1 MKPMSNVDIFTI
13 SDELNNL
20 LSGARVDKSFQ
31 PTKDI
36 VVMRFHVPGTGR
48 IDLVMQCGSRI
59 HISQYPLENPTTP
72 PTFPMLLRKRI
83 KGGHVE
89 SIKQH
94 NFDRVVEIRV
104 KKDKY
109 YTIIV
114 ELFDKGNIILLDDEN
129 NIILPLKRKHWS
141 NRDIS
146 SKREYVFPNNII
158 LPLKRKHWS
167 NRDISSKREYVF
179 PEERGINPINISENE
194 FTELFENNSDSDV
207 VRTLARNGLGSLY
220 AEEVIARANEITE
233 IDKNTVNNN
242 LTEEQINGLYK
253 GFKKLFDNLK
263 NESIKPQIV
272 KSDSKEDVIPL
283 DLMKYDSFE
292 KTYYNTFNEACDE
305 FYSKKVNT
313 DIKQIKENAWNK
325 KVGKFEKR
333 LKLQQETLDNFEK
346 TIADSTFKGEVIYSN
361 YTTIEN
367 IINVVNTARDKSYSF
382 KEIGKTLKK
391 AKKDGMEEAQIYES
405 IDPMGILTL
414 KIDDTTLNIDP
425 KLTIPEN
432 AENYY
437 EKSKKAKRKTKG
449 ALIAIENTKKQLED
463 IKSKKDSA
471 MENISVPKKRVKK
484 NLKWYEKLRWFV
496 SSDDVLVVGGRDAN
510 SNESVVKKYL
520 EPNDIYLHADIHG
533 ATSTAI
539 KLNGHKLND
548 NLLKE
553 SGEFAASF
561 SSAWSKGF
569 TSQDVFWVHPDQ
581 VSKTPEA
588 GEFLA
593 KGSFVIRGHRNY
605 IRGARLKLAV
615 GIVDY
620 EGKRIMAGPIEA
632 LEKHSQNFVVL
643 KPGFTKKEAIAK
655 KILHKINEDDLITL
669 DDIIRVLPSGKC
681 DIDEEYHQRKKYEKN

>member
-1 MKPMSNVDIFTI
+1 MKSMSNVDIFTI
-13 SDELNNL
+13 SNELNNL

-48 IDLVMQCGSRI
+48 VDLVMQCGSRI
-59 HISQYPLENPTTP
+59 HTSQYPLENPTTP
-72 PTFPMLLRKRI
+72 PTFPMLLRKRV
-83 KGGHVE
+83 KGAHVE
-89 SIKQH
+89 SIRQH

-129 NIILPLKRKHWS
+129 NIILPLKRKRLS
-141 NRDIS
+141 SRDIS
-146 SKREYVFPNNII
+146 SKIEYA
-158 LPLKRKHWS
+158 
-167 NRDISSKREYVF
+167 F
-179 PEERGINPINISENE
+179 PEERGINPMDVSESE
-194 FTELFENNSDSDV
+194 FKEIFSDGESDV

-220 AEEVIARANEITE
+220 AEEVIKRANEMTE
-233 IDKNTVNNN
+233 LDKNMPNSE
-242 LTEEQINGLYK
+242 LTERQLDALYS
-253 GFKKLFDNLK
+253 GFKNLFDSLT
-263 NESIKPQIV
+263 EGSIKPQIV
-272 KSDSKEDVIPL
+272 KGDSKEDVVAL
-283 DLMKYDSFE
+283 DLKNYENFE
-292 KTYYNTFNEACDE
+292 KTYFESFNEACDE

-313 DIKQIKENAWNK
+313 SIKNIKESAWNK
-325 KVGKFEKR
+325 KVNKFEKR
-333 LKLQQETLDNFEK
+333 LRLQQETLDNFYK
-346 TIADSTFKGEVIYSN
+346 TIEDSQHKGEVIYSN
-361 YTTIEN
+361 YPAIEN
-367 IINVVNTARDKSYSF
+367 IVNVVNQARSNNYSF

-391 AKKDGMEEAQIYES
+391 AKKDGMEEAQIFES
-405 IDPMGILTL
+405 IDKLGVLTL
-414 KIDDTTLNIDP
+414 NIDNTTLNIDP

-437 EKSKKAKRKTKG
+437 EKAKKAKRKTKG
-449 ALIAIENTKKQLED
+449 AKIAIENTEKQLEK
-463 IKSKKDSA
+463 IRAKKDLA

-484 NLKWYEKLRWFV
+484 NLKWYEKLRWFL
-496 SSDDVLVVGGRDAN
+496 SSDGHLVIGGRDAN

-533 ATSTAI
+533 ASSTAI
-539 KLNGHKLND
+539 KLNGDSLND

-561 SSAWSKGF
+561 SSAWSMGF

-581 VSKTPEA
+581 VSKTPES

-605 IRGARLKLAV
+605 IRGARVKLAI

-620 EGKRIMAGPIEA
+620 EGKRIMAGPIDA
-632 LEKHSQNFVVL
+632 LEKHCENYVVL

-655 KILHKINEDDLITL
+655 KVIHKINEDDLLTL

>member
-1 MKPMSNVDIFTI
+1 MKPMSNVDIYTI

-48 IDLVMQCGSRI
+48 IDLVMQCGSRM
-59 HISQYPLENPTTP
+59 HISQYPLENPTIP

-83 KGGHVE
+83 KGAHVE

-129 NIILPLKRKHWS
+129 NIILPLKRQQLS
-141 NRDIS
+141 ARDIS
-146 SKREYVFPNNII
+146 SKREYA
-158 LPLKRKHWS
+158 
-167 NRDISSKREYVF
+167 F
-179 PEERGINPINISENE
+179 PEERGINPINVTEE
-194 FTELFENNSDSDV
+194 ELKELFKNSDRDV
-207 VRTLARNGLGSLY
+207 VRTLAMNGLGSLY
-220 AEEVIARANEITE
+220 AEEIIERANDNVD
-233 IDKNTVNNN
+233 IDKNT
-242 LTEEQINGLYK
+242 LTTELDDNQISGIYNALK
-253 GFKKLFDNLK
+253 ELFDSLK
-263 NESIKPQIV
+263 EGLIKPQIA
-272 KSDSKEDVIPL
+272 KKDSKEDVIPL
-283 DLMKYDSFE
+283 DLVKYQDFE
-292 KTYYNTFNEACDE
+292 KTYYANFNEACDE

-313 DIKQIKENAWNK
+313 NIKDIKEAAWNK
-325 KVGKFEKR
+325 KVNKFEKR
-333 LKLQQETLDNFEK
+333 LTLQQETLDNFTR
-346 TIADSTFKGEVIYSN
+346 TIEDSQHKGEVIYSN
-361 YTTIEN
+361 YPSIEN
-367 IINVVNTARDKSYSF
+367 IINVVNTARGKDYSF
-382 KEIGKTLKK
+382 KEIGKILKK
-391 AKKDGMEEAQIYES
+391 AKEDGMGEAQIYDS
-405 IDPMGILTL
+405 IDKMGVLTL
-414 KIDDTTLNIDP
+414 DIDNTKLIIDP

-432 AENYY
+432 AEIYY
-437 EKSKKAKRKTKG
+437 EKAKKAKRKSKG
-449 ALIAIENTKKQLED
+449 ALIAIENTKKQLEE
-463 IKSKKDSA
+463 IKAKKDLA
-471 MENISVPKKRVKK
+471 MERVEVPKKRVKK
-484 NLKWYEKLRWFV
+484 NLKWYEKLRWFI
-496 SSDDVLVVGGRDAN
+496 SSDNVLVIGGRDAN
-510 SNESVVKKYL
+510 SNESIVKKYL

-533 ATSTAI
+533 ASSTAI
-539 KLNGHKLND
+539 KLNGAKLND
-548 NLLKE
+548 NLIKE

-561 SSAWSKGF
+561 SSAWSMGF
-569 TSQDVFWVHPDQ
+569 TTQDVFWVHPDQ

-605 IRGARLKLAV
+605 IRGARVKLAV

-632 LEKHSQNFVVL
+632 VEAHCDNYVVL

-655 KILHKINEDDLITL
+655 KILHKINEDDLLTL

>member
-1 MKPMSNVDIFTI
+1 MSNVDIFTI
-13 SDELNNL
+13 SNELNNL

-59 HISQYPLENPTTP
+59 HTSQYPLENPTTP
-72 PTFPMLLRKRI
+72 PTFPMLLRKRV
-83 KGGHVE
+83 KGAHVE

-94 NFDRVVEIRV
+94 NFDRVVEIKV

-129 NIILPLKRKHWS
+129 NIILPLKRKRLS
-141 NRDIS
+141 SRDIS
-146 SKREYVFPNNII
+146 SKIEYA
-158 LPLKRKHWS
+158 
-167 NRDISSKREYVF
+167 F
-179 PEERGINPINISENE
+179 PEERGINPIAITEKEFKEVFNDSE
-194 FTELFENNSDSDV
+194 SDV
-207 VRTLARNGLGSLY
+207 VRTLAINGLGSLY
-220 AEEVIARANEITE
+220 AEEVVKRANEITE
-233 IDKNTVNNN
+233 LDKNTPNNE
-242 LTEEQINGLYK
+242 LTEKQLEGLYK
-253 GFKKLFDNLK
+253 GFKDLFDNLT
-263 NESIKPQIV
+263 EDTIKPQIV
-272 KSDSKEDVIPL
+272 KSDTKEDVVAL
-283 DLMKYDSFE
+283 DLKKYENFE
-292 KTYYNTFNEACDE
+292 KTYFESFNEACDE

-313 DIKQIKENAWNK
+313 SIKNTRESAWNK
-325 KVGKFEKR
+325 KVNKFEKR
-333 LKLQQETLDNFEK
+333 LRLQQETLDNFYK
-346 TIADSTFKGEVIYSN
+346 TIEDSQHKGEIIYSN

-367 IINVVNTARDKSYSF
+367 IVNVVNQARSKDYSF
-382 KEIGKTLKK
+382 KDIGKTLKK
-391 AKKDGMEEAQIYES
+391 AKKDGMAEAQIYES
-405 IDPMGILTL
+405 IDKMGVLTL
-414 KIDDTTLNIDP
+414 NIDDTTVNIDP

-437 EKSKKAKRKTKG
+437 EKAKKAKRKTKG
-449 ALIAIENTKKQLED
+449 AQIAIENTKKQLED
-463 IKSKKDSA
+463 IKAKKDIA
-471 MENISVPKKRVKK
+471 MENIAVPKKRVKK
-484 NLKWYEKLRWFV
+484 NLKWYEKLRWFL
-496 SSDDVLVVGGRDAN
+496 SSDGHLVIGGRDAN

-533 ATSTAI
+533 ASSTAI
-539 KLNGHKLND
+539 KLNGDELND
-548 NLLKE
+548 TLLKE

-561 SSAWSKGF
+561 SSAWSMGF
-569 TSQDVFWVHPDQ
+569 TSQDVFWVNPDQ
-581 VSKTPEA
+581 VTKTPES

-605 IRGARLKLAV
+605 IRGARVKLAI

-632 LEKHSQNFVVL
+632 LEKYCDNYVVI

-655 KILHKINEDDLITL
+655 KIIHKINEDDLLTL

>member
-1 MKPMSNVDIFTI
+1 MKSMSNVDIYTV
-13 SDELNNL
+13 SNELNNL

-59 HISQYPLENPTTP
+59 HTSQYPLENPTTP

-83 KGGHVE
+83 KGAHVE

-129 NIILPLKRKHWS
+129 NIILPLKRKQWS
-141 NRDIS
+141 TRDIS
-146 SKREYVFPNNII
+146 SKKEY
-158 LPLKRKHWS
+158 L
-167 NRDISSKREYVF
+167 F
-179 PEERGINPINISENE
+179 PEERGINPLTVNE
-194 FTELFENNSDSDV
+194 EEFKKLFDDEESDA
-207 VRTLARNGLGSLY
+207 VRTLAKNGLGSLY
-220 AEEVIARANEITE
+220 AEEIIKRANENIE
-233 IDKNTVNNN
+233 VDKNTPNSEITDKQITGIFHAFKELFES
-242 LTEEQINGLYK
+242 LTQ
-253 GFKKLFDNLK
+253 
-263 NESIKPQIV
+263 ESIKPQIV
-272 KSDSKEDVIPL
+272 KKDNKEDVVAL
-283 DLMKYDSFE
+283 DLKKYDDFE
-292 KTYYNTFNEACDE
+292 KTYYETFNEACDE

-313 DIKQIKENAWNK
+313 DIKNIKESAWNK
-325 KVGKFEKR
+325 KVNKFEKR
-333 LKLQQETLDNFEK
+333 LHLQEETLDNFYK
-346 TIADSTFKGEVIYSN
+346 TIEESQHKGEVIYSN
-361 YTTIEN
+361 YPTIEN
-367 IINVVNTARDKSYSF
+367 IINVVNQARSNDYSF

-391 AKKDGMEEAQIYES
+391 AKKDGMPEAQIYEG
-405 IDPMGILTL
+405 IDQMGVLTL
-414 KIDDTTLNIDP
+414 NIDDTTLIIDP
-425 KLTIPEN
+425 KLTIAEN

-437 EKSKKAKRKTKG
+437 EKGKKAKRKTKG

-463 IKSKKDSA
+463 IKAKKDIA
-471 MENISVPKKRVKK
+471 MENIAVPKKRVKK
-484 NLKWYEKLRWFV
+484 NLKWYEKLRWFL
-496 SSDDVLVVGGRDAN
+496 SSDNVLVIGGRDAN
-510 SNESVVKKYL
+510 SNESIVKKYL

-533 ATSTAI
+533 ASSTAI
-539 KLNGHKLND
+539 KLNGAKLND
-548 NLLKE
+548 TLLKE

-561 SSAWSKGF
+561 SSAWSLGF
-569 TSQDVFWVHPDQ
+569 STQDVYWVHPDQ
-581 VSKTPEA
+581 VSKTPES

-605 IRGARLKLAV
+605 IRGARVKLAI

-632 LEKHSQNFVVL
+632 VEAHCENYVVL

-655 KILHKINEDDLITL
+655 KIIGKINEDDLLTL

-681 DIDEEYHQRKKYEKN
+681 DIDEEYHQRKKYERN

>member
-13 SDELNNL
+13 TNELNNL

-48 IDLVMQCGSRI
+48 VDLVMQCGSRI
-59 HISQYPLENPTTP
+59 HTSQYPLENPTTP
-72 PTFPMLLRKRI
+72 PTFPMLLRKRV
-83 KGGHVE
+83 KGAHVK

-94 NFDRVVEIRV
+94 NFDRVVEIKV

-146 SKREYVFPNNII
+146 SKKKY
-158 LPLKRKHWS
+158 L
-167 NRDISSKREYVF
+167 F
-179 PEERGINPINISENE
+179 PEERGINPIAASEE
-194 FTELFENNSDSDV
+194 DFKTLFKDTESDV

-220 AEEVIARANEITE
+220 AEEIIERANDFVE
-233 IDKNTVNNN
+233 IDKNTPNSEI
-242 LTEEQINGLYK
+242 TEEQLSGLYA
-253 GFKKLFDNLK
+253 GFKNLFDNL
-263 NESIKPQIV
+263 NDETIKAQIV
-272 KSDSKEDVIPL
+272 KKNGREDVVAL
-283 DLMKYDSFE
+283 DLFKYDDYE
-292 KTYYNTFNEACDE
+292 KTYYETFNEACDE

-313 DIKQIKENAWNK
+313 DIKNVQETAWNK
-325 KVGKFEKR
+325 KVNKFEKR
-333 LKLQQETLDNFEK
+333 LRLQQETLDNFTH
-346 TIADSTFKGEVIYSN
+346 TIEDSQHKGEIIYSN
-361 YTTIEN
+361 YTSIEN
-367 IINVVNTARDKSYSF
+367 IITVVNQARSKDYSF

-391 AKKDGMEEAQIYES
+391 AKKDGMDEAQIFES
-405 IDPMGILTL
+405 IDKLGVL
-414 KIDDTTLNIDP
+414 TLNIDNTSFNIDS

-432 AENYY
+432 AEKYY
-437 EKSKKAKRKTKG
+437 EKAKKAKRKTKG

-463 IKSKKDSA
+463 IKAKKDVA
-471 MENISVPKKRVKK
+471 MERVSVPKKRVKK

-496 SSDDVLVVGGRDAN
+496 SSDNVLVIGGRDAN
-510 SNESVVKKYL
+510 SNENVVKKYL
-520 EPNDIYLHADIHG
+520 DANDIYLHADIHG
-533 ATSTAI
+533 ASSTAI
-539 KLNGHKLND
+539 KLNGAKLND
-548 NLLKE
+548 NILKE

-561 SSAWSKGF
+561 SSAWSLGF

-581 VSKTPEA
+581 VTKTPES

-605 IRGARLKLAV
+605 IRGARVKLAI

-632 LEKHSQNFVVL
+632 LEAHCDNYVVI
-643 KPGFTKKEAIAK
+643 KPGYTKKEAIAK
-655 KILHKINEDDLITL
+655 KIIGKINEDNLLTL

>member
-36 VVMRFHVPGTGR
+36 VVMRFNVPGTGR

-59 HISQYPLENPTTP
+59 HTSQYPLENPTTP

-146 SKREYVFPNNII
+146 SKREYVFP
-158 LPLKRKHWS
+158 
-167 NRDISSKREYVF
+167 
-179 PEERGINPINISENE
+179 EERGMNPITISENE
-194 FTELFENNSDSDV
+194 FTELFENNADSDV

-242 LTEEQINGLYK
+242 LTEEQLNGLYE

-283 DLMKYDSFE
+283 DLIKYDSFE

-346 TIADSTFKGEVIYSN
+346 TIAESTLKGEVIYSN

-367 IINVVNTARDKSYSF
+367 IINVVNTARDKDYSF

-391 AKKDGMEEAQIYES
+391 AKKDGMAEAQIYES

-484 NLKWYEKLRWFV
+484 DLKWYEKLRWFV
-496 SSDDVLVVGGRDAN
+496 SSDDILVVGGRDAN

-539 KLNGHKLND
+539 KLNGNKLND

>member
-1 MKPMSNVDIFTI
+1 MKSMSNVDIFTI
-13 SDELNNL
+13 SNELNKL

-48 IDLVMQCGSRI
+48 VDLVMQCGSRI
-59 HISQYPLENPTTP
+59 HTSQYPLENPTNP

-83 KGGHVE
+83 KGAHVE
-89 SIKQH
+89 SVKQH

-109 YTIIV
+109 YTLIV

-141 NRDIS
+141 DRDIS
-146 SKREYVFPNNII
+146 SKREY
-158 LPLKRKHWS
+158 K
-167 NRDISSKREYVF
+167 F
-179 PEERGINPINISENE
+179 PEDRGINPITAGENE
-194 FTELFENNSDSDV
+194 FKGLFDDGESDV
-207 VRTLARNGLGSLY
+207 VRTLAINGFGSLY
-220 AEEVIARANEITE
+220 AEEIIERANEFVD
-233 IDKNTVNNN
+233 IDKNTGNDVVS
-242 LTEEQINGLYK
+242 EEQLSGLYK
-253 GFKKLFDNLK
+253 GFRSLFDNL
-263 NESIKPQIV
+263 NEESVKPQIV
-272 KSDSKEDVIPL
+272 KSDSKEDVVAL
-283 DLMKYDSFE
+283 NLVKYEDFDKTFYDS
-292 KTYYNTFNEACDE
+292 FNEACDE
-305 FYSKKVNT
+305 FYSKKVNS
-313 DIKQIKENAWNK
+313 DIKNVKEVAWNK
-325 KVGKFEKR
+325 KVNKFEKR
-333 LKLQQETLDNFEK
+333 LRLQEETLDNFYK
-346 TIADSTFKGEVIYSN
+346 TIDDSQHKGEVIYSN
-361 YTTIEN
+361 YTIIEN
-367 IINVVNTARDKSYSF
+367 IVNVVNQARSNDYSF

-391 AKKDGMEEAQIYES
+391 AKKEGMQEAQIYES
-405 IDPMGILTL
+405 IDKLGVLTL
-414 KIDDTTLNIDP
+414 NIDETRLIIDP

-437 EKSKKAKRKTKG
+437 EKGKKAKRKTKG
-449 ALIAIENTKKQLED
+449 ALRAIENTKKQLNE
-463 IKSKKDSA
+463 IKTKKEIA

-484 NLKWYEKLRWFV
+484 NLKWYEKLRWFL
-496 SSDDVLVVGGRDAN
+496 SSDGVLVIGGRDAN
-510 SNESVVKKYL
+510 SNESVVKKYMDT
-520 EPNDIYLHADIHG
+520 NDIYLHADIHG
-533 ATSTAI
+533 ASSTVI
-539 KLNGHKLND
+539 KLNGKKAND
-548 NLLKE
+548 NILKE

-561 SSAWSKGF
+561 SSAWSMGF

-581 VSKTPEA
+581 VTKTPEP

-605 IRGARLKLAV
+605 IRGAKVKLAI

-632 LEKHSQNFVVL
+632 LEAHCENYIVI

-655 KILHKINEDDLITL
+655 KIISKINEDNLLTL

>member
-1 MKPMSNVDIFTI
+1 MKSMSNVDIFTI
-13 SDELNNL
+13 SDELNKL

-48 IDLVMQCGSRI
+48 VDLVMQCGSRI
-59 HISQYPLENPTTP
+59 HTSQYPLENPTTP
-72 PTFPMLLRKRI
+72 PSFPMLLRKRV
-83 KGGHVE
+83 KGAHVE

-129 NIILPLKRKHWS
+129 NIIQPLKRKLMS
-141 NRDIS
+141 DRDIS
-146 SKREYVFPNNII
+146 SKREYA
-158 LPLKRKHWS
+158 
-167 NRDISSKREYVF
+167 F
-179 PEERGINPINISENE
+179 PEERGINPITVSEDD
-194 FTELFENNSDSDV
+194 FKKLFEEDSDV

-220 AEEVIARANEITE
+220 AEEIIKRANEITE
-233 IDKNTVNNN
+233 IDKNTSNSDI
-242 LTEEQINGLYK
+242 TDTQINALYTGLVN
-253 GFKKLFDNLK
+253 LFDNLK
-263 NESIKPQIV
+263 EGSIKPQIV
-272 KSDSKEDVIPL
+272 KKDKKEDVVPL
-283 DLMKYDSFE
+283 DLVKYEDFE
-292 KTYYNTFNEACDE
+292 KTTYSTFNEACDE

-313 DIKQIKENAWNK
+313 TIKDIKESAWTK
-325 KVGKFEKR
+325 KVNKFEKR
-333 LKLQQETLDNFEK
+333 LRLQQETLDNFNT
-346 TIADSTFKGEVIYSN
+346 TIEESQHKGEVIYSN
-361 YTTIEN
+361 YPTIEN
-367 IINVVNTARDKSYSF
+367 IINVVNSARSKDYSF
-382 KEIGKTLKK
+382 KEIGKTLKN
-391 AKKDGMEEAQIYES
+391 AKKDGMKEAQIYET
-405 IDPMGILTL
+405 IDKLGVLTL
-414 KIDDTTLNIDP
+414 KIDDTSIIIDP
-425 KLTIPEN
+425 KLTIAEN
-432 AENYY
+432 AETYY
-437 EKSKKAKRKTKG
+437 EKAKKAKRKTKG

-463 IKSKKDSA
+463 IKSKKEIA
-471 MENISVPKKRVKK
+471 MENISTPKKRVKK
-484 NLKWYEKLRWFV
+484 NLKWYEKMRWFV
-496 SSDDVLVVGGRDAN
+496 SSEGILVVGGRDAN

-533 ATSTAI
+533 ASSLAI
-539 KLNGHKLND
+539 KLNGNELND
-548 NLLKE
+548 NILKE

-569 TSQDVFWVHPDQ
+569 SSQDVFWVRPDQ

-605 IRGARLKLAV
+605 IRGARVKLAI

-620 EGKRIMAGPIEA
+620 EGKRIMAGPIDA
-632 LEKHSQNFVVL
+632 LEAHCENYVVI

-655 KILHKINEDDLITL
+655 KIIHKINEDDILTL

-681 DIDEEYHQRKKYEKN
+681 DIDEEYHERKKYEKS

>member
-1 MKPMSNVDIFTI
+1 MSNVDIFTI
-13 SDELNNL
+13 SNELNNL

-59 HISQYPLENPTTP
+59 HTSQYPLENPTTP
-72 PTFPMLLRKRI
+72 PTFPMLLRKRV
-83 KGGHVE
+83 KGAHVE

-114 ELFDKGNIILLDDEN
+114 ELFDKGNIILLDEDN
-129 NIILPLKRKHWS
+129 NIILPLKRKRLS
-141 NRDIS
+141 TRDIS
-146 SKREYVFPNNII
+146 SKIEY
-158 LPLKRKHWS
+158 
-167 NRDISSKREYVF
+167 EF
-179 PEERGINPINISENE
+179 PEERGINPITVTEKEFKEIFNDSE
-194 FTELFENNSDSDV
+194 SDV
-207 VRTLARNGLGSLY
+207 VRTLAINGLGSLY
-220 AEEVIARANEITE
+220 AEEVIKRANEITE
-233 IDKNTVNNN
+233 LDKNTPNSE
-242 LTEEQINGLYK
+242 LTEKQLEGLYG
-253 GFKKLFDNLK
+253 GFKDLFDNLS
-263 NESIKPQIV
+263 EDTIRPQIV
-272 KSDSKEDVIPL
+272 KSENKEDVVAL
-283 DLMKYDSFE
+283 DLKKYDNFE
-292 KTYYNTFNEACDE
+292 KTYFESFNEACDE

-313 DIKQIKENAWNK
+313 SIKNTRESAWNK
-325 KVGKFEKR
+325 KVNKFEKR
-333 LKLQQETLDNFEK
+333 LRLQQETLDNFHK
-346 TIADSTFKGEVIYSN
+346 TIEDSQHKGEIIYSN

-367 IINVVNTARDKSYSF
+367 IVTVVNQARSKDYSF

-391 AKKDGMEEAQIYES
+391 AKKDGMAEAQIYES
-405 IDPMGILTL
+405 IDKMGVLTL

-437 EKSKKAKRKTKG
+437 EKAKKAKRKTKG
-449 ALIAIENTKKQLED
+449 AEIAIENTKKQLED
-463 IKSKKDSA
+463 IKAKKDIA
-471 MENISVPKKRVKK
+471 MENIAVPKKRVKK

-496 SSDDVLVVGGRDAN
+496 SSDGHLVIGGRDAN

-533 ATSTAI
+533 ASSTAI
-539 KLNGHKLND
+539 KLNGDDVND

-561 SSAWSKGF
+561 SSAWSMGF

-581 VSKTPEA
+581 VTKTPES

-605 IRGARLKLAV
+605 IRGARVKLAI

-632 LEKHSQNFVVL
+632 LEKYCDNYVVI

-655 KILHKINEDDLITL
+655 KIIHKINEDDLLTL

>member
-1 MKPMSNVDIFTI
+1 MKTMSNVDIYTI
-13 SDELNNL
+13 SDELNEL

-48 IDLVMQCGSRI
+48 VDLVMQCGSRI
-59 HISQYPLENPTTP
+59 HTSQYPLENPTNP

-83 KGGHVE
+83 KGAHVE
-89 SIKQH
+89 SITQH
-94 NFDRVVEIRV
+94 NFDRVVEIKV

-141 NRDIS
+141 TRDIS
-146 SKREYVFPNNII
+146 SKREY
-158 LPLKRKHWS
+158 L
-167 NRDISSKREYVF
+167 F
-179 PEERGINPINISENE
+179 PEERGINPITITQDE
-194 FTELFENNSDSDV
+194 FKNLFITTESDI

-220 AEEVIARANEITE
+220 AEEIIERANEIVDV
-233 IDKNTVNNN
+233 DKHTSNSE
-242 LTEEQINGLYK
+242 LTEEQFSALYE
-253 GFKKLFDNLK
+253 GLK
-263 NESIKPQIV
+263 NLFNSLKIESAKPQIV
-272 KSDSKEDVIPL
+272 KYNNKEDVVPL
-283 DLMKYDSFE
+283 DLVKYEGYE
-292 KTYYNTFNEACDE
+292 KTYYNSFNEACDE

-313 DIKQIKENAWNK
+313 GIKDIKEAAWNK

-346 TIADSTFKGEVIYSN
+346 TIAENQKKGEVIYSN
-361 YTTIEN
+361 YTSIEN
-367 IINVVNTARDKSYSF
+367 MMNVVSTARSKDYSY

-391 AKKDGMEEAQIYES
+391 AKDDGIEEAQIYES
-405 IDPMGILTL
+405 IDKLGVLTL
-414 KIDDTTLNIDP
+414 DIDDVKINIDP

-432 AENYY
+432 AEVYY
-437 EKSKKAKRKTKG
+437 EKAKKAKRKTKG
-449 ALIAIENTKKQLED
+449 ALIAIEKTKKQLED
-463 IKSKKDSA
+463 IKAKKDVA
-471 MENISVPKKRVKK
+471 MENISVPRKRVKK

-496 SSDDVLVVGGRDAN
+496 SSQGVLVIGGRDAN

-539 KLNGHKLND
+539 KLNGAKLND

-569 TSQDVFWVHPDQ
+569 TSQDVFWVHPEQ

-588 GEFLA
+588 GEFLP
-593 KGSFVIRGHRNY
+593 KGSFVIRGHRNF
-605 IRGARLKLAV
+605 IRGARVKLAI

-632 LEKHSQNFVVL
+632 LEAHCENFVVL

-655 KILHKINEDDLITL
+655 KILNKINEDDLISL

-681 DIDEEYHQRKKYEKN
+681 DIDEEYHLRKKYEKN

>member
-1 MKPMSNVDIFTI
+1 MKSMSNVDIYTV

-31 PTKDI
+31 PTNDI

-59 HISQYPLENPTTP
+59 HTSQYPLENPTTP
-72 PTFPMLLRKRI
+72 PSFPMLLRKRI
-83 KGGHVE
+83 KGAHVE

-94 NFDRVVEIRV
+94 NFDRVVEIKV

-129 NIILPLKRKHWS
+129 NIIQPLKRKQLS
-141 NRDIS
+141 SRDIS
-146 SKREYVFPNNII
+146 SKREYA
-158 LPLKRKHWS
+158 
-167 NRDISSKREYVF
+167 F
-179 PEERGINPINISENE
+179 PENRGMNPITISQEEFKEIFKNNE
-194 FTELFENNSDSDV
+194 SDA
-207 VRTLARNGLGSLY
+207 VRTLAMNGLGSLY
-220 AEEVIARANEITE
+220 AEEIIRRANDKIE
-233 IDKNTVNNN
+233 IDKNT
-242 LTEEQINGLYK
+242 LTSDLSDEQILEIYNSLK
-253 GFKKLFDNLK
+253 ILFDNLK
-263 NESIKPQIV
+263 EGSVKPQIV
-272 KSDSKEDVIPL
+272 KKDSKEDVVPL
-283 DLMKYDSFE
+283 DLVKYEDFE
-292 KTYYNTFNEACDE
+292 KTYYDNFNEACDE

-313 DIKQIKENAWNK
+313 TIKDVKEAAWNK
-325 KVGKFEKR
+325 KVNKFEKR
-333 LKLQQETLDNFEK
+333 LRLQQETLDNFAK
-346 TIADSTFKGEVIYSN
+346 TIEDSQHKGEVIYSN
-361 YTTIEN
+361 YPSIEN
-367 IINVVNTARDKSYSF
+367 IVNVVNTARSKDYSF
-382 KEIGKTLKK
+382 KEIGKTLKD
-391 AKKDGMEEAQIYES
+391 AKKQGMGEAQIYES
-405 IDPMGILTL
+405 IDKMGVLTL
-414 KIDDTTLNIDP
+414 DIDNTKLTIDP

-432 AENYY
+432 AESYY
-437 EKSKKAKRKTKG
+437 EKAKKAKRKTKG
-449 ALIAIENTKKQLED
+449 ALIAIENTKKQLEK
-463 IKSKKDSA
+463 IRAKKDVA
-471 MENISVPKKRVKK
+471 MEKISVPKKRVKK
-484 NLKWYEKLRWFV
+484 NLKWYEKLRWFL
-496 SSDDVLVVGGRDAN
+496 SSDNILVVGGRDAN

-533 ATSTAI
+533 ASSTAI
-539 KLNGHKLND
+539 KLNGNEIND

-605 IRGARLKLAV
+605 IRGARVKLAI

-632 LEKHSQNFVVL
+632 LEAHCDNYVVL

-655 KILHKINEDDLITL
+655 KILNKINEEDLLTL

-681 DIDEEYHQRKKYEKN
+681 DIDEEYHQRKKYEKI

>member
-13 SDELNNL
+13 TNELNNL

-48 IDLVMQCGSRI
+48 VDLVMQCGSRI
-59 HISQYPLENPTTP
+59 HTSQYPLENPTTP
-72 PTFPMLLRKRI
+72 PTFPMLLRKRV
-83 KGGHVE
+83 KGAHVE

-94 NFDRVVEIRV
+94 DFDRVVEIKV

-141 NRDIS
+141 NRNIS
-146 SKREYVFPNNII
+146 SKKKY
-158 LPLKRKHWS
+158 L
-167 NRDISSKREYVF
+167 F
-179 PEERGINPINISENE
+179 PEERGINPIAASEE
-194 FTELFENNSDSDV
+194 DFKTLFKDTESDV

-220 AEEVIARANEITE
+220 AEEIIERANDFVE
-233 IDKNTVNNN
+233 IDKNTPNSEI
-242 LTEEQINGLYK
+242 TEEQLSGLYA
-253 GFKKLFDNLK
+253 GFKNLFDNL
-263 NESIKPQIV
+263 NDETIKAQIV
-272 KSDSKEDVIPL
+272 KKNGREDVVAL
-283 DLMKYDSFE
+283 DLFKYDDYE
-292 KTYYNTFNEACDE
+292 KTYYETFNEACDE

-313 DIKQIKENAWNK
+313 DIKNVQETAWNK
-325 KVGKFEKR
+325 KVNKFEKR
-333 LKLQQETLDNFEK
+333 LRLQQETLDNFTH
-346 TIADSTFKGEVIYSN
+346 TIEDSQHKGEIIYSN
-361 YTTIEN
+361 YTSIEN
-367 IINVVNTARDKSYSF
+367 IITVVNQARSKDYSF

-391 AKKDGMEEAQIYES
+391 AKKDGMDEAQIFES
-405 IDPMGILTL
+405 IDKLGVL
-414 KIDDTTLNIDP
+414 TLNIDNTSFNIDS

-432 AENYY
+432 AEKYY
-437 EKSKKAKRKTKG
+437 EKAKKAKRKTKG

-463 IKSKKDSA
+463 IKAKKDVA
-471 MENISVPKKRVKK
+471 MERVSVPKKRVKK

-496 SSDDVLVVGGRDAN
+496 SSDNVLVIGGRDAN
-510 SNESVVKKYL
+510 SNENVVKKYL
-520 EPNDIYLHADIHG
+520 DDNDIYLHADIHG
-533 ATSTAI
+533 ASSTAI
-539 KLNGHKLND
+539 KLNGAKLND
-548 NLLKE
+548 NILKE

-561 SSAWSKGF
+561 SSAWSLGF

-581 VSKTPEA
+581 VTKTPES

-605 IRGARLKLAV
+605 IRGARVKLAI

-632 LEKHSQNFVVL
+632 LEAHCDNYVVI
-643 KPGFTKKEAIAK
+643 KPGYTKKEAIAK
-655 KILHKINEDDLITL
+655 KIISKINEDNLLTL

>member
-1 MKPMSNVDIFTI
+1 MKPMSNVDIYTI
-13 SDELNNL
+13 SNELDNL

-48 IDLVMQCGSRI
+48 VDLVMQCGSRI
-59 HISQYPLENPTTP
+59 HTSQYPLENPTTP

-83 KGGHVE
+83 KGAHVE

-94 NFDRVVEIRV
+94 NFDRVVEIKV

-141 NRDIS
+141 SRDIS
-146 SKREYVFPNNII
+146 SKKEYI
-158 LPLKRKHWS
+158 
-167 NRDISSKREYVF
+167 F
-179 PEERGINPINISENE
+179 PEERGINPITITEEE
-194 FTELFENNSDSDV
+194 FKELFENSDSDI

-220 AEEVIARANEITE
+220 AEEIIERANEVTE
-233 IDKNTVNNN
+233 IDKHTPTNELNG
-242 LTEEQINGLYK
+242 EQCNVLYRSLRE
-253 GFKKLFDNLK
+253 LFDNL
-263 NESIKPQIV
+263 NDNIKPQIS
-272 KSDSKEDVIPL
+272 KSSTKEDVVPL
-283 DLMKYDSFE
+283 DLVKYEGYE
-292 KTYYNTFNEACDE
+292 KTYYESFNEACDE
-305 FYSKKVNT
+305 FYSKKVNI
-313 DIKQIKENAWNK
+313 DIKGIKEKAWNK

-333 LKLQQETLDNFEK
+333 LRLQEETLNNFNK
-346 TIADSTFKGEVIYSN
+346 TIEECQHKGEVIYSN
-361 YTTIEN
+361 YPTIEN
-367 IINVVNTARDKSYSF
+367 IINVVNSARDKDYSF
-382 KEIGKTLKK
+382 KEIGKILKK
-391 AKKDGMEEAQIYES
+391 AKNDGMQEAQIYES
-405 IDPMGILTL
+405 IDKLGVLTL
-414 KIDDTTLNIDP
+414 DIDNTKINIDP
-425 KLTIPEN
+425 KMTIPEN

-437 EKSKKAKRKTKG
+437 EKAKKAKRKTKG
-449 ALIAIENTKKQLED
+449 ALIAIENTKKQLEE
-463 IKSKKDSA
+463 IKAKKDIA
-471 MENISVPKKRVKK
+471 MEHIAVPKKRVKK
-484 NLKWYEKLRWFV
+484 NLKWYEKLRWFL
-496 SSDDVLVVGGRDAN
+496 SSEGILVVGGRDAN
-510 SNESVVKKYL
+510 SNESIVKKYL

-533 ATSTAI
+533 ASSTAI
-539 KLNGHKLND
+539 KLNGSKLTD
-548 NLLKE
+548 TILKE

-569 TSQDVFWVHPDQ
+569 TTQDVFWVHPDQ

-605 IRGARLKLAV
+605 IRSARVKLAI

-632 LEKHSQNFVVL
+632 LEAHCENFVVL

-655 KILHKINEDDLITL
+655 KILSKINEDDLISL

-681 DIDEEYHQRKKYEKN
+681 DIDEEYHQRKKYERD

>member
-1 MKPMSNVDIFTI
+1 MKSMSNVDIFRI
-13 SDELNNL
+13 CNELNNL

-59 HISQYPLENPTTP
+59 HTSQYPLENPTTP

-83 KGGHVE
+83 KGAHVE

-141 NRDIS
+141 ARDIS
-146 SKREYVFPNNII
+146 SKKEYI
-158 LPLKRKHWS
+158 
-167 NRDISSKREYVF
+167 F
-179 PEERGINPINISENE
+179 PEERGINPITADEEDFKS
-194 FTELFENNSDSDV
+194 LFQDGESDV

-220 AEEVIARANEITE
+220 AEEIVKRANEIVE
-233 IDKNTVNNN
+233 VDKNTPNNEIS
-242 LTEEQINGLYK
+242 EEQLSGLYN
-253 GFKKLFDNLK
+253 GFKDLFDNLK
-263 NESIKPQIV
+263 EGAIKPQIV
-272 KSDSKEDVIPL
+272 KNDDKEDVVAL
-283 DLMKYDSFE
+283 DLVEYEDYE
-292 KTYYNTFNEACDE
+292 KIYYETFNEACDE

-313 DIKQIKENAWNK
+313 DIKNAQESAWNK
-325 KVGKFEKR
+325 KVNKFEKR
-333 LKLQQETLDNFEK
+333 LRLQEETLDNFNK
-346 TIADSTFKGEVIYSN
+346 TIEDSQHKGEIIYSN
-361 YTTIEN
+361 YPSIEN
-367 IINVVNTARDKSYSF
+367 IITVVNQARSKDYSF
-382 KEIGKTLKK
+382 KEIGKVLKK
-391 AKKDGMEEAQIYES
+391 AKEDGMAEAQIYES
-405 IDPMGILTL
+405 IDKLGVL
-414 KIDDTTLNIDP
+414 TLNIDDTSFIIDP
-425 KLTIPEN
+425 KITIPEN

-437 EKSKKAKRKTKG
+437 EKAKKAKRKTKG

-463 IKSKKDSA
+463 IKAKKDVA
-471 MENISVPKKRVKK
+471 MERVSVPKKRVKK

-496 SSDDVLVVGGRDAN
+496 SSDGTLVIGGRDAN
-510 SNESVVKKYL
+510 SNENVVKKYL

-533 ATSTAI
+533 ASSTAI
-539 KLNGHKLND
+539 KLNGSELND

-561 SSAWSKGF
+561 SSAWSLGF

-581 VSKTPEA
+581 VTKTPES

-605 IRGARLKLAV
+605 IRGARVKLAV

-632 LEKHSQNFVVL
+632 LEAHCDNYVVI
-643 KPGFTKKEAIAK
+643 KPGYTKKEAIAK
-655 KILHKINEDDLITL
+655 KIINKINEDDLLTL